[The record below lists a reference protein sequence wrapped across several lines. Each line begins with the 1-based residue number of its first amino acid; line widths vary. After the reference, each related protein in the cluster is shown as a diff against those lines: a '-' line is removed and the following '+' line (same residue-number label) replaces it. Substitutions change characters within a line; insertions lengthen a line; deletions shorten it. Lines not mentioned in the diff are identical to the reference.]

1 MIRKF
6 LAAALLL
13 AGLPRATAGHPAVPV
28 LAEYSDALRASGR
41 RLVLAV
47 IPPREEAERAGYSEL
62 IGELAEAGVEI
73 ADISGAFTPAAW
85 CLTDT
90 HPLPEALRRAAAE
103 TAKHLALPAGEEI
116 WETEEFTVEF
126 SGNLR
131 TGRGETLSGLRIVGA
146 APAIVSDSEI
156 VIAGD
161 SDALIYHDGADA
173 PVRDAGYADW
183 LAFFL
188 KRPVTL
194 AAMRGNCADALRV
207 ELRRRFIAGGP
218 RGLGN
223 MKILVLLLD
232 SGQFREG
239 ANRWRVIPPPA
250 GER

>member
-1 MIRKF
+1 MLRKLLAALAF
-6 LAAALLL
+6 LACI
-13 AGLPRATAGHPAVPV
+13 PRIAAGHPAVPV
-28 LAEYSDALRASGR
+28 LAEYSDAMRASGC

-47 IPPREEAERAGYSEL
+47 IPPREEALRAEYSEL
-62 IGELAEAGVEI
+62 LGKLAEAGVEI
-73 ADISGAFTPAAW
+73 ADLSGAFPPDSW
-85 CLTDT
+85 CRTDT
-90 HPLPEALRRAAAE
+90 HPLPDALRRAAAE
-103 TAKHLALPAGEEI
+103 TAKHLALPAGEDT
-116 WETEEFTVEF
+116 WETEPFTVAF

-131 TGRGETLSGLRIVGA
+131 TGRDETLSGLRIAGGPA
-146 APAIVSDSEI
+146 AVVADSEI
-156 VIAGD
+156 AVAGD
-161 SDALIYHDGADA
+161 SNALIYHDGADA

-194 AAMRGNCADALRV
+194 AAMRGSCADALRA
-207 ELRRRFIAGGP
+207 ELRRRFVAGGP

-239 ANRWRVIPPPA
+239 ANRWQVIPPPA

>member
-1 MIRKF
+1 MVRKL
-6 LAAALLL
+6 LAAVLFA
-13 AGLPRATAGHPAVPV
+13 AISQTATAHPAVPV
-28 LAEYSDALRASGR
+28 LAEYSEALRASGR
-41 RLVLAV
+41 RMVLAV
-47 IPPREEAERAGYSEL
+47 IPPREETERAGYSEL

-103 TAKHLALPAGEEI
+103 TARHLALSAGDKS
-116 WETEEFTVEF
+116 WETESFTVAF

-131 TGRGETLSGLRIVGA
+131 TGCGETLSGLRIVGGPA
-146 APAIVSDSEI
+146 AIVADSEI
-156 VIAGD
+156 VVAGD
-161 SDALIYHDGADA
+161 SNALIYHDGADA

-207 ELRRRFIAGGP
+207 ELRRRFVAGGP

-232 SGQFREG
+232 SKQFREG